1 MKQYVAMLCA
11 GSALLLSA
19 CGGGG
24 GTSGPGGGP
33 PPTVIPT
40 LTPTPTP
47 TPATTTVAQG
57 TLVDDPSATP
67 LPGVRVQLDP
77 WIAYATPGPT
87 PTPIAVSTTDPQGHF
102 TINAPNGTYLLVI
115 GPDAVNTP
123 PPGWSTPAPS
133 ATDTP
138 IPGASG
144 WRATIHDRIVLT
156 GGGTLTAP
164 IPLIAPTMPPQPLYT
179 PPAVETSGNYRL
191 ATLDPLTEAPCILA
205 WNSLREAN
213 GLSAAVADQWS
224 LENAYA
230 IAWVGFQPNGA
241 GQLVHPLSTG
251 SGVYSGGTNC
261 LQMLNYQW
269 GFASAQTY
277 AYNPQTLWFG
287 GAYIPTD
294 PAVHSGTGATNFA
307 IDPRVNTDQSGLVWP

>member
-47 TPATTTVAQG
+47 TPATTTIARG
-57 TLVDDPSATP
+57 TLVDDPSGTA
-67 LPGVRVQLDP
+67 LSGVRVQLDP

-87 PTPIAVSTTDPQGHF
+87 PTPIAESTTDAQGHF
-102 TINAPNGTYLLVI
+102 TISAPNGTYLLVI

-156 GGGTLTAP
+156 GGGTLSAP
-164 IPLIAPTMPPQPLYT
+164 IPLLAPTMPPQPLYT

-213 GLSAAVADQWS
+213 GLSAAVADEWG
-224 LENAYA
+224 LENARAIDNDGNPAASGQTITFITSGNDIVSGGANCATNIVGYA
-230 IAWVGFQPNGA
+230 F
-241 GQLVHPLSTG
+241 S
-251 SGVYSGGTNC
+251 SGVQGWARNSESHWFSG
-261 LQMLNYQW
+261 Q
-269 GFASAQTY
+269 
-277 AYNPQTLWFG
+277 
-287 GAYIPTD
+287 YIPYSARYS
-294 PAVHSGTGATNFA
+294 AVGSAIFP
-307 IDPRVNTDQSGLVWP
+307 IDPRVNVDPNNLIWP

>member
-1 MKQYVAMLCA
+1 MKQYVAVLFA

-33 PPTVIPT
+33 PPTAIPMP
-40 LTPTPTP
+40 TPTPTP

-57 TLVDDPSATP
+57 TLVDDPSGTA
-67 LPGVRVQLDP
+67 LSGVRVQLDP

-87 PTPIAVSTTDPQGHF
+87 PTPIAVSTTDAQGHF
-102 TINAPNGTYLLVI
+102 TISAPNGTYLLVI

-123 PPGWSTPAPS
+123 PPGWTTPAPA

-156 GGGTLTAP
+156 GGGTSSAP
-164 IPLIAPTMPPQPLYT
+164 ILLHAPAMPPQPLYT

-205 WNSLREAN
+205 WNALREAN
-213 GLSAAVADQWS
+213 GLSPAVADEWS
-224 LENAYA
+224 LENGRGVAND
-230 IAWVGFQPNGA
+230 GTPG
-241 GQLVHPLSTG
+241 G
-251 SGVYSGGTNC
+251 SGQTIAFISSGNDVVSGG
-261 LQMLNYQW
+261 
-269 GFASAQTY
+269 ASCGSTVVTY
-277 AYNPQTLWFG
+277 ASLNMASWVHDHQAIWFG
-287 GAYIPTD
+287 GQYIAYTTQ
-294 PAVHSGTGATNFA
+294 HSSIGTALFP
-307 IDPRVNTDQSGLVWP
+307 IDPRVAIDPNGLLWP